1 MNNKTEKCENCRQE
15 IPSLKIKAHKSFCL
29 KNNKY
34 CPTCSKVFLKSEFE
48 EHLLTHIPINF
59 NRNPSNVPEKKTI
72 TNQKNSISE
81 HKKHCHHEKEIP
93 KIEKKKIH
101 VDDSLGLKQ
110 CDYCYNMFDN
120 IEEHLTKCQAK
131 KYIEE

>member
-15 IPSLKIKAHKSFCL
+15 IPSLKKKVPKSFCL

-34 CPTCSKVFLKSEFE
+34 CPIFGKLFLKSEFE

-59 NRNPSNVPEKKTI
+59 NRNPPNVPEKKTI

-81 HKKHCHHEKEIP
+81 HKKNCLHEKE
-93 KIEKKKIH
+93 K
-101 VDDSLGLKQ
+101 
-110 CDYCYNMFDN
+110 
-120 IEEHLTKCQAK
+120 TKN
-131 KYIEE
+131 